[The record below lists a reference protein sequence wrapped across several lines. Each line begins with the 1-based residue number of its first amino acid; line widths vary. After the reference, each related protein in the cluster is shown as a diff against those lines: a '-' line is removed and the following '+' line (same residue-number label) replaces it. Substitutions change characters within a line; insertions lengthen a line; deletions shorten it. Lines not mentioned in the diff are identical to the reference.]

1 MTQRKTNDVWY
12 HLYVESKKE
21 KQRKRKKTETESWLQ
36 RINWCGQG
44 GGESWVGQ
52 NRCRGLRGTNF

>member
-1 MTQRKTNDVWY
+1 M
-12 HLYVESKKE
+12 ESKKE

-44 GGESWVGQ
+44 GGESRVGQ